1 MNARFCIAL
10 AWCIGIASHA
20 PIAAAYESVR
30 TQEIQECRSG
40 EIATWSDGQDRPA
53 ISSELV
59 FAYNPTSAPS
69 RFPEFVVAQ
78 MVSKAAMAWSQC
90 GVPARLVPRAEASST
105 ARGVVW
111 VQWNEQESR
120 GNFGLAN
127 LGQRTISL
135 SAKAFD
141 LLATRNPGYDSRET
155 LQMTISHE
163 MGHVFG
169 LMAHS
174 RRCVDVLSYYHDGK
188 GQKCFK
194 RDPMDA
200 ASVIEY
206 RHTLPTACDI
216 ARCKAANGK

>member
-1 MNARFCIAL
+1 
-10 AWCIGIASHA
+10 
-20 PIAAAYESVR
+20 
-30 TQEIQECRSG
+30 
-40 EIATWSDGQDRPA
+40 
-53 ISSELV
+53 
-59 FAYNPTSAPS
+59 
-69 RFPEFVVAQ
+69 
-78 MVSKAAMAWSQC
+78 MVSKAATAWSQC
-90 GVPARLVPRAEASST
+90 GVAARLLPRTGATRAT
-105 ARGVVW
+105 RGVIW
-111 VQWNEQESR
+111 VQWDERESR

-141 LLATRNPGYDSRET
+141 LLNARNPNYDARET

-163 MGHVFG
+163 MGHTFG

-188 GQKCFK
+188 GRNCFK
-194 RDPMDA
+194 REPKESA
-200 ASVIEY
+200 NVTEY

>member
-1 MNARFCIAL
+1 MGFRTFVSLAL
-10 AWCIGIASHA
+10 SACFSGHA
-20 PIAAAYESVR
+20 PIAAAIESVR
-30 TQEIQECRSG
+30 TQEIQECRTG
-40 EIATWSDGQDRPA
+40 EITTWSDGQDRPS
-53 ISSELV
+53 IGSELV
-59 FAYNPTSAPS
+59 FAYNPANAPA

-78 MVSKAAMAWSQC
+78 MVSKAATAWSQC
-90 GVPARLVPRAEASST
+90 GVAARLLPRTGATRAT
-105 ARGVVW
+105 RGVIW
-111 VQWNEQESR
+111 VQWDERESR

-127 LGQRTISL
+127 LGERTISL

-141 LLATRNPGYDSRET
+141 LLNARNPNYDARET

-163 MGHVFG
+163 MGHTFG

-188 GQKCFK
+188 GRNCFK
-194 RDPMDA
+194 REPKEPA
-200 ASVIEY
+200 NVTEY

>member
-1 MNARFCIAL
+1 MKARLWMAL
-10 AWCIGIASHA
+10 AWSIGIAGHA
-20 PIAAAYESVR
+20 SIAVAVESVR
-30 TQEIQECRSG
+30 VQEIQECRNG
-40 EIATWSDGQDRPA
+40 EIATWRDGQDRPA
-53 ISSELV
+53 ISSELI
-59 FAYNPTSAPS
+59 FAYNPANAPS

-78 MVSKAAMAWSQC
+78 MVSKAAAAWSQC
-90 GVPARLVPRAEASST
+90 GVAARLVPRAEASSPN
-105 ARGVVW
+105 RGVVW
-111 VQWNEQESR
+111 VQWNETESR

-141 LLATRNPGYDSRET
+141 LLATRNPTYDSRET

-194 RDPMDA
+194 RDPLDA
-200 ASVIEY
+200 AGVIEY

-216 ARCKAANGK
+216 ARCKAANGR